1 MPTIPKAEA
10 VERLAEAVEKASS
23 DDLVEIYAEL
33 FPAKGRPDASVGNGA
48 PLAKQL
54 AQHIRAGIEPE
65 EIVDLWHVVF
75 PGDRN
80 VSYDE
85 QDDTL
90 RYSESELRYA
100 EP

>member
-10 VERLAEAVEKASS
+10 VERLAKAMEKASD
-23 DDLVEIYAEL
+23 DDLVEFYAEL
-33 FPAKGRPDASVGNGA
+33 FPAKGRPDASGGNGA

-54 AQHIRAGIEPE
+54 VQHIRAGIEPE
-65 EIVDLWHVVF
+65 EIVDLWNVVF

-80 VSYDE
+80 VYYDE
-85 QDDTL
+85 EDDTL
-90 RYSESELRYA
+90 CYSESELRYA